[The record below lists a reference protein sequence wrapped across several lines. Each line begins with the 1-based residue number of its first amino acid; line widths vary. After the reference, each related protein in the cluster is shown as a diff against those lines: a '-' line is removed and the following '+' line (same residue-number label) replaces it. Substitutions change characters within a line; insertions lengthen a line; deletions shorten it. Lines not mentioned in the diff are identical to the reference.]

1 MRQTIFLLYCLA
13 LFSFAK
19 GSAQAYEELRIAIDS
34 TELRIGEQINIH
46 YQIKGDSLS
55 QIKFSDQPNFA
66 PFEVLEDFPLDT
78 FRLQTHYLFTKKY
91 ALIQFD
97 SGDYWIPKQ
106 KIMINNI
113 GVISDS
119 ISIRINTVAVD
130 TLKQP
135 LFDIKPLVPVKRGYK
150 KLIQQISIAA
160 FGLFLLILSL
170 FLALR
175 VQKKLVEKRKGLP
188 PFDRALLELK
198 ALEEERPK
206 LQEEYKS
213 YYSKLTDVV
222 RRYLEEEANITALE
236 STSKELLKK
245 LELLKDSGKLDLDGE
260 TLRSLKR
267 VLEHAD
273 LVKFARSAPE
283 FEVATSDR
291 NLVEDVVI
299 KTQEAL
305 PEPTQEEIEA
315 TEAYQKILRKKKRQ
329 RQFKIAGLSVL
340 GLILIGGIIT
350 ASIYGY
356 DNVRDTI
363 TRYPTKVMMN
373 NTWIKSQ
380 YGTPP
385 ILVSTPEVLVRSAET
400 PKGTTLFTSGNP
412 LNDFYVQ
419 LIFVDQVASEQVKEK
434 TEEVQQEKAQ
444 ELVDKIIRD
453 LEQQG
458 AANMLINPDPFETK
472 DGSEVIQLSGTLDL
486 LNSDR
491 KERIRCRMRSII
503 LPFEQ
508 VHVELRM
515 LYVKDNRY
523 GAEIEAQIIES
534 LEVLKEL

>member
-1 MRQTIFLLYCLA
+1 MRQIIFLLCFSV
-13 LFSFAK
+13 LFSFTK
-19 GSAQAYEELRIAIDS
+19 GIAQSYEELLVAVDS
-34 TELRIGEQINIH
+34 TKLRIGEQINIR

-55 QIKFSDQPNFA
+55 QIQFAEQPNFA
-66 PFEVLEDFPLDT
+66 PFELLEDFPLDT
-78 FRLQTHYLFTKKY
+78 LRSQAHYLFTKKY

-97 SGDYWIPKQ
+97 SGTYWIPKQ
-106 KIMINNI
+106 KILINGVGMIT
-113 GVISDS
+113 DS
-119 ISIRINTVAVD
+119 ISIRVNTVVVD

-135 LFDIKPLVPVKRGYK
+135 LFDIKPLVAVKRGYK
-150 KLIQQISIAA
+150 KLTQQILITV
-160 FGLFLLILSL
+160 FGLILLILAV
-170 FLALR
+170 FLILR
-175 VQKKLVEKRKGLP
+175 VQKKLIEKRKELP

-198 ALEEERPK
+198 ALEEERPR

-236 STSKELLKK
+236 STSRELLKK

-315 TEAYQKILRKKKRQ
+315 TAAYQKVLKKKKRQ
-329 RQFKIAGLSVL
+329 KQFKIAGLGTL
-340 GLILIGGIIT
+340 GLFLLVGLIT
-350 ASIYGY
+350 VYVYGFG
-356 DNVRDTI
+356 NVKDTLI
-363 TRYPTKVMMN
+363 QYPTKVMMN
-373 NTWIKSQ
+373 NKWIQSQ
-380 YGTPP
+380 YGTPA
-385 ILVSTPEVLVRSAET
+385 LLLATPEVLVRAAET
-400 PKGTTLFTSGNP
+400 PKGTILFSAGDP
-412 LNDFYVQ
+412 LNSVYVQ
-419 LIFVDQVASEQVKEK
+419 LSFIQQAPPEQGKEK
-434 TEEVQQEKAQ
+434 SEEVQQQEAQ
-444 ELVDKIIRD
+444 EMINKIIAG
-453 LEQQG
+453 LEVDG
-458 AANMLINPDPFETK
+458 AANMLINPDPFKTK

-486 LNSDR
+486 LNSDG
-491 KERIRCRMRSII
+491 KELTRCRLRSII

-508 VHVELRM
+508 VQVELRM
-515 LYVKDNRY
+515 LYAKDDRY
-523 GAEIEAQIIES
+523 GDEIEARIIES

>member
-1 MRQTIFLLYCLA
+1 MRQIIFLLCFSV
-13 LFSFAK
+13 LFSFTK
-19 GSAQAYEELRIAIDS
+19 GIAQSYEELLVAVDS
-34 TELRIGEQINIH
+34 TELRIGEQINIR

-55 QIKFSDQPNFA
+55 QIQFAEQPNFA
-66 PFEVLEDFPLDT
+66 PFELLEDFPLDT
-78 FRLQTHYLFTKKY
+78 LRSQAHYLFTKKY

-97 SGDYWIPKQ
+97 SGTYWIPKQ
-106 KIMINNI
+106 KILINGVGMIT
-113 GVISDS
+113 DS
-119 ISIRINTVAVD
+119 ISIRVNTVVVD

-135 LFDIKPLVPVKRGYK
+135 LFDIKPLVAVKRGYK
-150 KLIQQISIAA
+150 KLTQQILITV
-160 FGLFLLILSL
+160 FGLILLILAV
-170 FLALR
+170 FLILR
-175 VQKKLVEKRKGLP
+175 VQKKLIEKRKELP

-198 ALEEERPK
+198 ALEEERPR

-236 STSKELLKK
+236 STSRELLKK

-315 TEAYQKILRKKKRQ
+315 TAAYQKVLKKQKRQ
-329 RQFKIAGLSVL
+329 KQFKIAGLGTL
-340 GLILIGGIIT
+340 GLFLLVGLIT
-350 ASIYGY
+350 VYVYGFG
-356 DNVRDTI
+356 NVKDTLI
-363 TRYPTKVMMN
+363 QYPTKVMMN
-373 NTWIKSQ
+373 NKWIQSQ
-380 YGTPP
+380 YGTPA
-385 ILVSTPEVLVRSAET
+385 LLLATPEVLVRAAET
-400 PKGTTLFTSGNP
+400 PKGTILFSAGDP
-412 LNDFYVQ
+412 LNSVYVQ
-419 LIFVDQVASEQVKEK
+419 LSFIQQAPPEQGKEK
-434 TEEVQQEKAQ
+434 AEEVQQQEAQ
-444 ELVDKIIRD
+444 EMINKIIAG
-453 LEQQG
+453 LEVDG
-458 AANMLINPDPFETK
+458 AANMLINPDPFKTK

-486 LNSDR
+486 LNPDG
-491 KERIRCRMRSII
+491 KERTRCRLRSII

-508 VHVELRM
+508 VQVELRM
-515 LYVKDNRY
+515 LYAKDDRY
-523 GAEIEAQIIES
+523 GDEIEARIIES

>member
-78 FRLQTHYLFTKKY
+78 LRLQTHYLFTKKY

>member
-1 MRQTIFLLYCLA
+1 MRQIIFLLCFSV
-13 LFSFAK
+13 LFSFTK
-19 GSAQAYEELRIAIDS
+19 GIAQSYEELLVAVDS
-34 TELRIGEQINIH
+34 TKLRIGEQINIR

-55 QIKFSDQPNFA
+55 QIQFAEQPNFA
-66 PFEVLEDFPLDT
+66 PFELLEDFPLDT
-78 FRLQTHYLFTKKY
+78 LRSQAHYLFTKKY

-97 SGDYWIPKQ
+97 SGTYWIPKQ
-106 KIMINNI
+106 KILIN
-113 GVISDS
+113 GVGTITDS
-119 ISIRINTVAVD
+119 ISIRVNTVVVD

-135 LFDIKPLVPVKRGYK
+135 LFDIKPLVAVKRGYK
-150 KLIQQISIAA
+150 KLTQQILITV
-160 FGLFLLILSL
+160 FGLILLILAV
-170 FLALR
+170 FLILR
-175 VQKKLVEKRKGLP
+175 VQKKLIEKRKELP

-198 ALEEERPK
+198 ALEEERPR

-236 STSKELLKK
+236 STSRELLKK

-315 TEAYQKILRKKKRQ
+315 TAAYQKVLKKQKRQ
-329 RQFKIAGLSVL
+329 KQFKIAGLGAL
-340 GLILIGGIIT
+340 GLFLLVGLIT
-350 ASIYGY
+350 VYVYGFG
-356 DNVRDTI
+356 NVKDTLI
-363 TRYPTKVMMN
+363 QYPTKVMMN
-373 NTWIKSQ
+373 NKWIKSQ
-380 YGTPP
+380 YGTPA
-385 ILVSTPEVLVRSAET
+385 LLLATPEVLVRAAET
-400 PKGTTLFTSGNP
+400 PKGTILFSAGDP
-412 LNDFYVQ
+412 LNSVYVQ
-419 LIFVDQVASEQVKEK
+419 LSFIQQAPPEQGEEK
-434 TEEVQQEKAQ
+434 SEEVQQQEAQ
-444 ELVDKIIRD
+444 EMINKIIAG
-453 LEQQG
+453 LEVDG
-458 AANMLINPDPFETK
+458 AANMLINPDPFKTK

-486 LNSDR
+486 LNPDG
-491 KERIRCRMRSII
+491 KERTRCRLRSII

-508 VHVELRM
+508 VQVELRM
-515 LYVKDNRY
+515 LYAKDDRY
-523 GAEIEAQIIES
+523 GDEIEARIIES

>member
-1 MRQTIFLLYCLA
+1 MRQIIFLLCFSV
-13 LFSFAK
+13 LFSFTK
-19 GSAQAYEELRIAIDS
+19 GIAQTYEELLVVVDS
-34 TELRIGEQINIH
+34 TELRIGEKINIR

-55 QIKFSDQPNFA
+55 QIQFTEQPNFA
-66 PFEVLEDFPLDT
+66 PFELLEDFPLDT
-78 FRLQTHYLFTKKY
+78 LRSQAHYLFTKKY

-97 SGDYWIPKQ
+97 SGTYWIPKQ
-106 KIMINNI
+106 KILIN
-113 GVISDS
+113 GVGAISDS
-119 ISIRINTVAVD
+119 ISIRVNTVLVD

-135 LFDIKPLVPVKRGYK
+135 LFDIKPLVAVKRGYK
-150 KLIQQISIAA
+150 KLTQQILITV
-160 FGLFLLILSL
+160 FGLILLILAV
-170 FLALR
+170 FLVLR
-175 VQKKLVEKRKGLP
+175 VQKKLIEKRKELP

-198 ALEEERPK
+198 ALEEERPR

-283 FEVATSDR
+283 FEVATNDR

-315 TEAYQKILRKKKRQ
+315 TAAYQKVLKKQKHQ
-329 RQFKIAGLSVL
+329 KQFKIAGFGTL
-340 GLILIGGIIT
+340 GLILFAGLIT
-350 ASIYGY
+350 VYIYGFG
-356 DNVRDTI
+356 NVKDTLI
-363 TRYPTKVMMN
+363 QYPTKVMMN
-373 NTWIKSQ
+373 NKWVQSQ
-380 YGTPP
+380 YGTPA
-385 ILVSTPEVLVRSAET
+385 LLLATPEVLVRAAET
-400 PKGTTLFTSGNP
+400 PKGTILFSAGDP
-412 LNDFYVQ
+412 LNSVYVQ
-419 LIFVDQVASEQVKEK
+419 MSFIQQAPPEQGKEK
-434 TEEVQQEKAQ
+434 SEEEQQQETQ
-444 ELVDKIIRD
+444 EIINKIIAG
-453 LEQQG
+453 LEEDG
-458 AANMLINPDPFETK
+458 AANMLINPDPFKTK

-486 LNSDR
+486 LNPDG
-491 KERIRCRMRSII
+491 KERTRCRLRSII

-508 VHVELRM
+508 VQVELRM
-515 LYVKDNRY
+515 MYAKDDRY
-523 GAEIEAQIIES
+523 GDKIEARIIES

>member
-1 MRQTIFLLYCLA
+1 MRQIIFLLCFSV
-13 LFSFAK
+13 LFSFTK
-19 GSAQAYEELRIAIDS
+19 GIAQTDEELIVAVDS
-34 TELRIGEQINIH
+34 TELRIGEQINIR

-55 QIKFSDQPNFA
+55 QIQFVEQPNFA
-66 PFEVLEDFPLDT
+66 PFELLEDFPLDT
-78 FRLQTHYLFTKKY
+78 LRSQAHYLFTKKY

-97 SGDYWIPKQ
+97 SGTYWIPKQ
-106 KIMINNI
+106 KILINGVGMIT
-113 GVISDS
+113 DS
-119 ISIRINTVAVD
+119 ISIRVNTVVVD

-135 LFDIKPLVPVKRGYK
+135 LFDIKPLVAVKRGYK
-150 KLIQQISIAA
+150 KLTQQILITV
-160 FGLFLLILSL
+160 FGLILLILAV
-170 FLALR
+170 FLILR
-175 VQKKLVEKRKGLP
+175 VQKKLIEKRKELP

-198 ALEEERPK
+198 ALEEERPR

-236 STSKELLKK
+236 STSRELLKK

-315 TEAYQKILRKKKRQ
+315 TAAYQKVLKKQKRQ
-329 RQFKIAGLSVL
+329 KQFKIAGLGTL
-340 GLILIGGIIT
+340 GLFLLVGLIT
-350 ASIYGY
+350 VYVYGFG
-356 DNVRDTI
+356 NVKDTLI
-363 TRYPTKVMMN
+363 QYPTKVMMN
-373 NTWIKSQ
+373 NKWIQSQ
-380 YGTPP
+380 YGTPA
-385 ILVSTPEVLVRSAET
+385 LLLATPEVLVRAAET
-400 PKGTTLFTSGNP
+400 PKGTILFSAGDP
-412 LNDFYVQ
+412 LNSVYVQ
-419 LIFVDQVASEQVKEK
+419 LSFIQQAPPEQGEEK
-434 TEEVQQEKAQ
+434 SEEVQQQEAQ
-444 ELVDKIIRD
+444 EMINKIIAG
-453 LEQQG
+453 LEVDG
-458 AANMLINPDPFETK
+458 AANMLINPDPFKTK

-486 LNSDR
+486 LNPDG
-491 KERIRCRMRSII
+491 KERTRCRLRSII

-508 VHVELRM
+508 VQVELRM
-515 LYVKDNRY
+515 LYAKDDRY
-523 GAEIEAQIIES
+523 GDEIEARIIES

>member
-1 MRQTIFLLYCLA
+1 MRQIIFLLCFSV
-13 LFSFAK
+13 LFSFTK
-19 GSAQAYEELRIAIDS
+19 GIAQSYEELIVAVDS
-34 TELRIGEQINIH
+34 TELRIGEQINIR

-55 QIKFSDQPNFA
+55 QIQFAEQPNFA
-66 PFEVLEDFPLDT
+66 PFELLEDFPLDT
-78 FRLQTHYLFTKKY
+78 LRSQAHYLFTKKY

-97 SGDYWIPKQ
+97 SGTYWIPKQ
-106 KIMINNI
+106 KILIN
-113 GVISDS
+113 GVGTITDS
-119 ISIRINTVAVD
+119 ISIRVNTVVVD

-135 LFDIKPLVPVKRGYK
+135 LFDIKPLVAVKRGYK
-150 KLIQQISIAA
+150 KLTQQILITV
-160 FGLFLLILSL
+160 FGLILLILAV
-170 FLALR
+170 FLILR
-175 VQKKLVEKRKGLP
+175 VQKKLIEKRKELP

-198 ALEEERPK
+198 ALEEERPR

-236 STSKELLKK
+236 STSRELLKK

-315 TEAYQKILRKKKRQ
+315 TAAYQKVLKKQKRQ
-329 RQFKIAGLSVL
+329 KQFKIAGLGAL
-340 GLILIGGIIT
+340 GLFLLVGLIT
-350 ASIYGY
+350 VYVYGFG
-356 DNVRDTI
+356 NVKDTLI
-363 TRYPTKVMMN
+363 QYPTKVMMN
-373 NTWIKSQ
+373 NKWIQSQ
-380 YGTPP
+380 YGTPA
-385 ILVSTPEVLVRSAET
+385 LLLATPEVLVRAAET
-400 PKGTTLFTSGNP
+400 PKGTILFSAGDP
-412 LNDFYVQ
+412 LNSVYVQ
-419 LIFVDQVASEQVKEK
+419 LSFIQQAPPEQGEEK
-434 TEEVQQEKAQ
+434 SEEVQQQEAQ
-444 ELVDKIIRD
+444 EMINKIIAG
-453 LEQQG
+453 LEVDG
-458 AANMLINPDPFETK
+458 AANMLINPDPFKTK

-486 LNSDR
+486 LNPEG
-491 KERIRCRMRSII
+491 KERTRCRLRSII

-508 VHVELRM
+508 VQVELRM
-515 LYVKDNRY
+515 LYAKDDRY
-523 GAEIEAQIIES
+523 GDEIEARIIES

>member
-1 MRQTIFLLYCLA
+1 MRQIIFLLCFSV
-13 LFSFAK
+13 LFSFTK
-19 GSAQAYEELRIAIDS
+19 GIAQSYEELLVAVDS
-34 TELRIGEQINIH
+34 TKLRIGEQINIR

-55 QIKFSDQPNFA
+55 QIQFAEQPNFA
-66 PFEVLEDFPLDT
+66 PFELLEDFPLDT
-78 FRLQTHYLFTKKY
+78 LRSQAHYLFTKKY

-97 SGDYWIPKQ
+97 SGTYWIPKQ
-106 KIMINNI
+106 KILIN
-113 GVISDS
+113 GVGTITDS
-119 ISIRINTVAVD
+119 ISIRVNTVVVD

-135 LFDIKPLVPVKRGYK
+135 LFDIKPLVAVKRGYK
-150 KLIQQISIAA
+150 KLTQQILITV
-160 FGLFLLILSL
+160 FGLILLILTV
-170 FLALR
+170 FLILR
-175 VQKKLVEKRKGLP
+175 VQKKLIEKRKELP

-198 ALEEERPK
+198 ALEEERPR

-236 STSKELLKK
+236 STSRELLKK

-315 TEAYQKILRKKKRQ
+315 TAAYQKVLKKQKRQ
-329 RQFKIAGLSVL
+329 KQFKIAGLGAL
-340 GLILIGGIIT
+340 GLFLLVGLIT
-350 ASIYGY
+350 VYVYGFG
-356 DNVRDTI
+356 NVKDTLI
-363 TRYPTKVMMN
+363 QYPTKVMMN
-373 NTWIKSQ
+373 NKWIQSQ
-380 YGTPP
+380 YGTPA
-385 ILVSTPEVLVRSAET
+385 LLLATPEVLVRAAET
-400 PKGTTLFTSGNP
+400 PKGTILFSAGDP
-412 LNDFYVQ
+412 LNSVYVQ
-419 LIFVDQVASEQVKEK
+419 LSFIQQAPPEQGEEK
-434 TEEVQQEKAQ
+434 SEEVQQQEAQ
-444 ELVDKIIRD
+444 EMINKIIAG
-453 LEQQG
+453 LEVDG
-458 AANMLINPDPFETK
+458 AANMLINPDPFKTK

-486 LNSDR
+486 LNPDG
-491 KERIRCRMRSII
+491 KERTRCRLRSII

-508 VHVELRM
+508 VQVELRM
-515 LYVKDNRY
+515 LYAKDDRY
-523 GAEIEAQIIES
+523 GDEIEARIIES

>member
-1 MRQTIFLLYCLA
+1 MRQIIFLLCFSV
-13 LFSFAK
+13 LFSFTK
-19 GSAQAYEELRIAIDS
+19 GIAQSYEELLVAVDT
-34 TELRIGEQINIH
+34 TELRIGEQINIR

-55 QIKFSDQPNFA
+55 QIQFAEQPNFA
-66 PFEVLEDFPLDT
+66 PFELLEDFPLDT
-78 FRLQTHYLFTKKY
+78 LRSQAHYLFTKKY

-97 SGDYWIPKQ
+97 SGTYWIPKQ
-106 KIMINNI
+106 KILINGVGMIT
-113 GVISDS
+113 DS
-119 ISIRINTVAVD
+119 ISIRVNTVVVD

-135 LFDIKPLVPVKRGYK
+135 LFDIKPLVAVKRGYK
-150 KLIQQISIAA
+150 KLTQQILITV
-160 FGLFLLILSL
+160 FGLILLILAV
-170 FLALR
+170 FLILR
-175 VQKKLVEKRKGLP
+175 VQKKLIENRKELP

-198 ALEEERPK
+198 ALEEERPR

-236 STSKELLKK
+236 STSRELLKK

-315 TEAYQKILRKKKRQ
+315 TAAYQKVLKKQKRQ
-329 RQFKIAGLSVL
+329 KQFKIAGLGTL
-340 GLILIGGIIT
+340 GLFLLVGLIT
-350 ASIYGY
+350 VYVYGFG
-356 DNVRDTI
+356 NVKDTLI
-363 TRYPTKVMMN
+363 QYPTKVMMN
-373 NTWIKSQ
+373 NKWIQSQ
-380 YGTPP
+380 YGTPA
-385 ILVSTPEVLVRSAET
+385 LLLATPEVLVRAAET
-400 PKGTTLFTSGNP
+400 PKGTILFSAGDP
-412 LNDFYVQ
+412 LNSVYVQ
-419 LIFVDQVASEQVKEK
+419 LSFIQQAPPEQGEEK
-434 TEEVQQEKAQ
+434 SEEVQQQEAQ
-444 ELVDKIIRD
+444 EMINKIIAG
-453 LEQQG
+453 LEVDG
-458 AANMLINPDPFETK
+458 AANMLINPDPFKTK

-486 LNSDR
+486 LNPDG
-491 KERIRCRMRSII
+491 KERTRCRLRSII

-508 VHVELRM
+508 VQVELRM
-515 LYVKDNRY
+515 LYAKDDRY
-523 GAEIEAQIIES
+523 GDEIEARIIES

>member
-1 MRQTIFLLYCLA
+1 MRQIIFLLCFSV
-13 LFSFAK
+13 LFSFTK
-19 GSAQAYEELRIAIDS
+19 GIAQSYEELLVAVDS
-34 TELRIGEQINIH
+34 TELRIGEQINIR

-55 QIKFSDQPNFA
+55 QIQFAEQPNFA
-66 PFEVLEDFPLDT
+66 PFELLEDFPLDT
-78 FRLQTHYLFTKKY
+78 LRSQAHYLFTKKY

-97 SGDYWIPKQ
+97 SGTYWIPKQ
-106 KIMINNI
+106 KILINGVGMIT
-113 GVISDS
+113 DS
-119 ISIRINTVAVD
+119 ISIRVNTVVVD

-135 LFDIKPLVPVKRGYK
+135 LFDIKPLVAVKRGYK
-150 KLIQQISIAA
+150 KLTQQILITV
-160 FGLFLLILSL
+160 FGLILLILAV
-170 FLALR
+170 FLILR
-175 VQKKLVEKRKGLP
+175 VQKKLIEKRKELP

-198 ALEEERPK
+198 ALEEERPR

-236 STSKELLKK
+236 STSRELLKK

-315 TEAYQKILRKKKRQ
+315 TAAYQKVLKKQKRQ
-329 RQFKIAGLSVL
+329 KQFKIAGLGAL
-340 GLILIGGIIT
+340 GLFLLVGLIT
-350 ASIYGY
+350 VYVYGFG
-356 DNVRDTI
+356 NVKDTLI
-363 TRYPTKVMMN
+363 QYPTKVMMN
-373 NTWIKSQ
+373 NKWIQSQ
-380 YGTPP
+380 YGTPA
-385 ILVSTPEVLVRSAET
+385 LLLATPEVLVRAAET
-400 PKGTTLFTSGNP
+400 PKGTILFSAGDP
-412 LNDFYVQ
+412 LNSVYVQ
-419 LIFVDQVASEQVKEK
+419 LSFIQQAPPEQGEEK
-434 TEEVQQEKAQ
+434 SEEVQQQEAQ
-444 ELVDKIIRD
+444 EMINKIIAG
-453 LEQQG
+453 LEVDG
-458 AANMLINPDPFETK
+458 AANMLINPDPFKTK

-486 LNSDR
+486 LNPEG
-491 KERIRCRMRSII
+491 KERTRCRLRSII

-508 VHVELRM
+508 VQVELRM
-515 LYVKDNRY
+515 LYAKDDRY
-523 GAEIEAQIIES
+523 GDEIEARIIES

>member
-1 MRQTIFLLYCLA
+1 MRQIIFLLCFSV
-13 LFSFAK
+13 LFSFTK
-19 GSAQAYEELRIAIDS
+19 VIAQTYEELLVAVDS
-34 TELRIGEQINIH
+34 TELRIGELINIR

-55 QIKFSDQPNFA
+55 QIQFAKQPNFA
-66 PFEVLEDFPLDT
+66 PFELLEDFPLDT
-78 FRLQTHYLFTKKY
+78 LRSQAHYLFTKKY

-97 SGDYWIPKQ
+97 SGTYWIPKQ
-106 KIMINNI
+106 KILINGVGMIT
-113 GVISDS
+113 DS
-119 ISIRINTVAVD
+119 ISIRVNTVVVD

-135 LFDIKPLVPVKRGYK
+135 LFDIKPLVAVKRGYK
-150 KLIQQISIAA
+150 KLTQQILITV
-160 FGLFLLILSL
+160 FGLILLILAV
-170 FLALR
+170 FLILR
-175 VQKKLVEKRKGLP
+175 VQKKLIEKRKELP

-198 ALEEERPK
+198 ALEEERPR

-236 STSKELLKK
+236 STSRELLKK

-315 TEAYQKILRKKKRQ
+315 TAAYQKVLKNKKRQ
-329 RQFKIAGLSVL
+329 KQFKIAGLGTL
-340 GLILIGGIIT
+340 GLFLLVGLIT
-350 ASIYGY
+350 VYVYGFG
-356 DNVRDTI
+356 NVKDTLI
-363 TRYPTKVMMN
+363 QYPTKVMMN
-373 NTWIKSQ
+373 NKWIQSQ
-380 YGTPP
+380 YGTPA
-385 ILVSTPEVLVRSAET
+385 LLLATPEVLVRAAET
-400 PKGTTLFTSGNP
+400 PKGTILFSAGDP
-412 LNDFYVQ
+412 LNSVYVQ
-419 LIFVDQVASEQVKEK
+419 LSFIQQAPPEQGEEK
-434 TEEVQQEKAQ
+434 SEEVQQQEAQ
-444 ELVDKIIRD
+444 EMINKIIAG
-453 LEQQG
+453 LEVDG
-458 AANMLINPDPFETK
+458 AANMLINPDPFKTK

-486 LNSDR
+486 LNPDG
-491 KERIRCRMRSII
+491 KERTRYRLRSII

-508 VHVELRM
+508 VQVELRM
-515 LYVKDNRY
+515 LYAKDDRY
-523 GAEIEAQIIES
+523 GDEIEARIIES

>member
-1 MRQTIFLLYCLA
+1 MRQIIFLLCFSV
-13 LFSFAK
+13 LFSFTK
-19 GSAQAYEELRIAIDS
+19 GSAQSYEELLVAVDS
-34 TELRIGEQINIH
+34 TELRIGEQINIR

-55 QIKFSDQPNFA
+55 QIQFAEQPNFA
-66 PFEVLEDFPLDT
+66 PFELLEDFPLDT
-78 FRLQTHYLFTKKY
+78 LRSQAHYLFTKKY

-97 SGDYWIPKQ
+97 SGTYWIPKQ
-106 KIMINNI
+106 KILINGVGMIT
-113 GVISDS
+113 DS
-119 ISIRINTVAVD
+119 ISIRVNTVVVD

-135 LFDIKPLVPVKRGYK
+135 LFDIKPLVAVKRGYK
-150 KLIQQISIAA
+150 KLTQQILITV
-160 FGLFLLILSL
+160 FGLILLILAV
-170 FLALR
+170 FLILR
-175 VQKKLVEKRKGLP
+175 VQKKLIEKRKELP

-198 ALEEERPK
+198 ALEEERPR

-236 STSKELLKK
+236 STSRELLKK

-315 TEAYQKILRKKKRQ
+315 TAAYQKVLKKQKRQ
-329 RQFKIAGLSVL
+329 KQFKIAGLGTL
-340 GLILIGGIIT
+340 GLFLLVGLIT
-350 ASIYGY
+350 VYVYGFG
-356 DNVRDTI
+356 NVKDTLI
-363 TRYPTKVMMN
+363 QYPTKVMMN
-373 NTWIKSQ
+373 NKWIQSQ
-380 YGTPP
+380 YGTPA
-385 ILVSTPEVLVRSAET
+385 LLLATPEVLVRAAET
-400 PKGTTLFTSGNP
+400 PKGTILFSAGDP
-412 LNDFYVQ
+412 LNSVYVQ
-419 LIFVDQVASEQVKEK
+419 LSFIQQAPPEQGKEK
-434 TEEVQQEKAQ
+434 SEEEQQQEAQ
-444 ELVDKIIRD
+444 EMINKIIAG
-453 LEQQG
+453 LEVDG
-458 AANMLINPDPFETK
+458 AANMLINPDPFKTK

-486 LNSDR
+486 LNPDG
-491 KERIRCRMRSII
+491 KERTRCRLRSII

-508 VHVELRM
+508 VQVELRM
-515 LYVKDNRY
+515 LYAKDDRY
-523 GAEIEAQIIES
+523 GDEIEARIIES

>member
-1 MRQTIFLLYCLA
+1 MRQIIFLLCFSV
-13 LFSFAK
+13 LFSFTK
-19 GSAQAYEELRIAIDS
+19 GIAQSYEELIVAVDS

-46 YQIKGDSLS
+46 FQIKGDSLS
-55 QIKFSDQPNFA
+55 QIQFAEQPNFA
-66 PFEVLEDFPLDT
+66 PFELLEDFPLDT
-78 FRLQTHYLFTKKY
+78 LRSQAYYLFTKKY

-97 SGDYWIPKQ
+97 SGTYWIPKQ
-106 KIMINNI
+106 KILINGVGMIT
-113 GVISDS
+113 DS
-119 ISIRINTVAVD
+119 ISIRVNTVVVD

-135 LFDIKPLVPVKRGYK
+135 LFDIKPLVAVKRGYK
-150 KLIQQISIAA
+150 KLTQQILITV
-160 FGLFLLILSL
+160 FGLILLILAV
-170 FLALR
+170 FLILR
-175 VQKKLVEKRKGLP
+175 VQKKLIEKRKELP

-198 ALEEERPK
+198 ALEEERPR

-236 STSKELLKK
+236 STSRELLKK

-315 TEAYQKILRKKKRQ
+315 TAAYQKVLKKQKRQ
-329 RQFKIAGLSVL
+329 KQFKIAGLGTL
-340 GLILIGGIIT
+340 GLFLLVGLIT
-350 ASIYGY
+350 VYVYGFG
-356 DNVRDTI
+356 NVKDTLI
-363 TRYPTKVMMN
+363 QYPTKVMLN
-373 NTWIKSQ
+373 NKWIQSQ
-380 YGTPP
+380 YGTPA
-385 ILVSTPEVLVRSAET
+385 LLLATPEVLVRAAET
-400 PKGTTLFTSGNP
+400 PKGTILFSAGDP
-412 LNDFYVQ
+412 LNSVYVQ
-419 LIFVDQVASEQVKEK
+419 LSFIQQAPPEQGEEK
-434 TEEVQQEKAQ
+434 SEEVQQQEAQ
-444 ELVDKIIRD
+444 EMINKIIAG
-453 LEQQG
+453 LEVDG
-458 AANMLINPDPFETK
+458 AANMLINPDPFKTK

-486 LNSDR
+486 LNPEG
-491 KERIRCRMRSII
+491 KERTRCRLRSII

-508 VHVELRM
+508 VQVELRM
-515 LYVKDNRY
+515 LYAKDDRY
-523 GAEIEAQIIES
+523 GDEIEARIIES

>member
-78 FRLQTHYLFTKKY
+78 LRLQTHYLFTKKY

-419 LIFVDQVASEQVKEK
+419 LIFVDQAASEQVKEK

>member
-1 MRQTIFLLYCLA
+1 MRQIIFLLCFSV
-13 LFSFAK
+13 LFSFTK
-19 GSAQAYEELRIAIDS
+19 GIAQSYEELLVAVDS
-34 TELRIGEQINIH
+34 TELRIGEQINIR

-55 QIKFSDQPNFA
+55 QIQFAEQPNFA
-66 PFEVLEDFPLDT
+66 PFELLEDFPLDT
-78 FRLQTHYLFTKKY
+78 LRSQAHYLFTKKY

-97 SGDYWIPKQ
+97 SGTYWIPKQ
-106 KIMINNI
+106 KILINGVGMIT
-113 GVISDS
+113 DS
-119 ISIRINTVAVD
+119 ISIRVNTVVVD

-135 LFDIKPLVPVKRGYK
+135 LFDIKPLVAVKRGYK
-150 KLIQQISIAA
+150 KLTQQILITV
-160 FGLFLLILSL
+160 FGLILLILAV
-170 FLALR
+170 FLILR
-175 VQKKLVEKRKGLP
+175 VQKKLIEKRKELP

-198 ALEEERPK
+198 ALEEERPR

-236 STSKELLKK
+236 STSRELLKK

-315 TEAYQKILRKKKRQ
+315 TAAYQKVLKKQKRQ
-329 RQFKIAGLSVL
+329 KQFKIAGLGTL
-340 GLILIGGIIT
+340 GLFLLVGLIT
-350 ASIYGY
+350 VYVYGFG
-356 DNVRDTI
+356 NVKDTLI
-363 TRYPTKVMMN
+363 QYPTKVMMN
-373 NTWIKSQ
+373 NKWIQSQ
-380 YGTPP
+380 YGTPA
-385 ILVSTPEVLVRSAET
+385 LLLATPEVLVRAAET
-400 PKGTTLFTSGNP
+400 PKGTILFSAGDP
-412 LNDFYVQ
+412 LNSVYVQ
-419 LIFVDQVASEQVKEK
+419 LSFIQQAPPEQGEEKSE
-434 TEEVQQEKAQ
+434 EEQQQEAQ
-444 ELVDKIIRD
+444 EMINKIIAG
-453 LEQQG
+453 LEVDG
-458 AANMLINPDPFETK
+458 AANMLINPDPFKTK

-486 LNSDR
+486 LNPDG
-491 KERIRCRMRSII
+491 KERTRCRLRSII

-508 VHVELRM
+508 VQVELRM
-515 LYVKDNRY
+515 LYAKDDRY
-523 GAEIEAQIIES
+523 GDEIEARIIES

>member
-1 MRQTIFLLYCLA
+1 MRQIIFLLCFSV
-13 LFSFAK
+13 LFSFTK
-19 GSAQAYEELRIAIDS
+19 GIAQSYEELLVAVDS
-34 TELRIGEQINIH
+34 TELRIGELINIR

-55 QIKFSDQPNFA
+55 QIQFAKQPNFA
-66 PFEVLEDFPLDT
+66 PFELLEDFPLDT
-78 FRLQTHYLFTKKY
+78 LRSQAHYLFTKKY

-97 SGDYWIPKQ
+97 SGTYWIPKQ
-106 KIMINNI
+106 KILINGVGMIT
-113 GVISDS
+113 DS
-119 ISIRINTVAVD
+119 ISIRVNTVVVD

-135 LFDIKPLVPVKRGYK
+135 LFDIKPLVAVKRGYK
-150 KLIQQISIAA
+150 KLTQQILITV
-160 FGLFLLILSL
+160 FGLILLILAV
-170 FLALR
+170 FLILR
-175 VQKKLVEKRKGLP
+175 VQKKLIEKRKELP

-198 ALEEERPK
+198 ALEEERPR

-236 STSKELLKK
+236 STSRELLKK

-315 TEAYQKILRKKKRQ
+315 TAAYQKVLKNKKRQ
-329 RQFKIAGLSVL
+329 KQFKIAGLGTL
-340 GLILIGGIIT
+340 GLFLLVGLIT
-350 ASIYGY
+350 VYVYGFG
-356 DNVRDTI
+356 NVKDTLI
-363 TRYPTKVMMN
+363 QYPTKVMMN
-373 NTWIKSQ
+373 NKWIQSQ
-380 YGTPP
+380 YGTPA
-385 ILVSTPEVLVRSAET
+385 LLLATPEVLVRAAET
-400 PKGTTLFTSGNP
+400 PKGTILFSAGDP
-412 LNDFYVQ
+412 LNSVYVQ
-419 LIFVDQVASEQVKEK
+419 LSFIQQAPPEQGKEK
-434 TEEVQQEKAQ
+434 SEEEQQQEAQ
-444 ELVDKIIRD
+444 EMINKIIAG
-453 LEQQG
+453 LEVDG
-458 AANMLINPDPFETK
+458 AANMLINPDPFKTK

-486 LNSDR
+486 LNPDG
-491 KERIRCRMRSII
+491 KERTRYRLRSII

-508 VHVELRM
+508 VQVELRM
-515 LYVKDNRY
+515 LYAKDDRY
-523 GAEIEAQIIES
+523 GDEIEARIIES

>member
-1 MRQTIFLLYCLA
+1 MRQIIFLLCFSV
-13 LFSFAK
+13 LFSFTK
-19 GSAQAYEELRIAIDS
+19 GIAQSYEELLVAVDS
-34 TELRIGEQINIH
+34 TKLRIGEQINIR

-55 QIKFSDQPNFA
+55 QIQFAEQPNFA
-66 PFEVLEDFPLDT
+66 PFELLEDFPLDT
-78 FRLQTHYLFTKKY
+78 LRSQAHYLFTKKY

-97 SGDYWIPKQ
+97 SGTYWIPKQ
-106 KIMINNI
+106 KILINGVGMIT
-113 GVISDS
+113 DS
-119 ISIRINTVAVD
+119 ISIRVNTVVVD

-135 LFDIKPLVPVKRGYK
+135 LFDIKPLVAVKRGYK
-150 KLIQQISIAA
+150 KLTQQILITV
-160 FGLFLLILSL
+160 FGLILLILAV
-170 FLALR
+170 FLILR
-175 VQKKLVEKRKGLP
+175 VQKKLIEKRKELP

-198 ALEEERPK
+198 ALEEERPR

-236 STSKELLKK
+236 STSRELLKK

-315 TEAYQKILRKKKRQ
+315 TAAYQKVLKKQKRQ
-329 RQFKIAGLSVL
+329 KQFKIAGLGAL
-340 GLILIGGIIT
+340 GLFLLVGLIT
-350 ASIYGY
+350 VYVYGFG
-356 DNVRDTI
+356 NVKDTLI
-363 TRYPTKVMMN
+363 QYPTKVMMN
-373 NTWIKSQ
+373 NKWIQSQ
-380 YGTPP
+380 YGTPA
-385 ILVSTPEVLVRSAET
+385 LLLATPEVLVRAAET
-400 PKGTTLFTSGNP
+400 PKGTILFSAGDP
-412 LNDFYVQ
+412 LNSVYVQ
-419 LIFVDQVASEQVKEK
+419 LSFIQQAPPEQGEEK
-434 TEEVQQEKAQ
+434 SEEVQQQEAQ
-444 ELVDKIIRD
+444 EMINKIIAG
-453 LEQQG
+453 LEVDG
-458 AANMLINPDPFETK
+458 AANMLINPDPFKTK

-486 LNSDR
+486 LNPDG
-491 KERIRCRMRSII
+491 KERIRCRLRSII

-508 VHVELRM
+508 VQVELRM
-515 LYVKDNRY
+515 LYAKDDRY
-523 GAEIEAQIIES
+523 GDEIEARIIES

>member
-1 MRQTIFLLYCLA
+1 MRQIIFLLCFSV
-13 LFSFAK
+13 LFSFTK
-19 GSAQAYEELRIAIDS
+19 GIAQSYEELLVAVDS
-34 TELRIGEQINIH
+34 TELRIGEQINIR

-55 QIKFSDQPNFA
+55 QIQFAEQPNFA
-66 PFEVLEDFPLDT
+66 PFELLEDFPLDT
-78 FRLQTHYLFTKKY
+78 LRSQAHYLFTKKY

-97 SGDYWIPKQ
+97 SGTYWIPKQ
-106 KIMINNI
+106 KILIN
-113 GVISDS
+113 GVGTITDS
-119 ISIRINTVAVD
+119 ISIRVNTVVVD

-135 LFDIKPLVPVKRGYK
+135 LFDIKPLVAVKRGYK
-150 KLIQQISIAA
+150 KLTQQILITV
-160 FGLFLLILSL
+160 FGLILLILAV
-170 FLALR
+170 FLILR
-175 VQKKLVEKRKGLP
+175 VQKKLIEKRKELP

-198 ALEEERPK
+198 ALEEERPR

-236 STSKELLKK
+236 STSRELLKK

-315 TEAYQKILRKKKRQ
+315 TAAYQKVLKKQKRQ
-329 RQFKIAGLSVL
+329 KQFKIAGLGTL
-340 GLILIGGIIT
+340 GLFLLVGLIT
-350 ASIYGY
+350 VYVYGFG
-356 DNVRDTI
+356 NVKDTLI
-363 TRYPTKVMMN
+363 QYPTKVMMN
-373 NTWIKSQ
+373 NKWIQSQ
-380 YGTPP
+380 YGTPA
-385 ILVSTPEVLVRSAET
+385 LLLATPEVLVRAAET
-400 PKGTTLFTSGNP
+400 PKGTILFSAGDP
-412 LNDFYVQ
+412 LNSVYVQ
-419 LIFVDQVASEQVKEK
+419 LSFIQQAPPEQGKEK
-434 TEEVQQEKAQ
+434 SEEEQQQEAQ
-444 ELVDKIIRD
+444 EMINKIIAG
-453 LEQQG
+453 LEVDG
-458 AANMLINPDPFETK
+458 AANMLINPDPFKTK

-486 LNSDR
+486 LNPDG
-491 KERIRCRMRSII
+491 KERTRCRLRSII

-508 VHVELRM
+508 VQVELRM
-515 LYVKDNRY
+515 LYAKDDRY
-523 GAEIEAQIIES
+523 GDEIEARIIES

>member
-1 MRQTIFLLYCLA
+1 MRQIIFLLCFSV
-13 LFSFAK
+13 LFSFTK
-19 GSAQAYEELRIAIDS
+19 GIAQTDEELLVAVDS
-34 TELRIGEQINIH
+34 TELRIGEQINIR

-55 QIKFSDQPNFA
+55 QIQFVEQPNFA
-66 PFEVLEDFPLDT
+66 PFELLEDFPLDT
-78 FRLQTHYLFTKKY
+78 LRSQAHYLFTKKY

-97 SGDYWIPKQ
+97 SGTYWIPKQ
-106 KIMINNI
+106 KILINGVGMIT
-113 GVISDS
+113 DS
-119 ISIRINTVAVD
+119 ISIRVNTVVVD

-135 LFDIKPLVPVKRGYK
+135 LFDIKPLVAVKRGYK
-150 KLIQQISIAA
+150 KLTQQILITV
-160 FGLFLLILSL
+160 FGLILLILAV
-170 FLALR
+170 FLILR
-175 VQKKLVEKRKGLP
+175 VQKKLIEKRKELP

-198 ALEEERPK
+198 ALEEERPR

-236 STSKELLKK
+236 STSRELLKK

-315 TEAYQKILRKKKRQ
+315 TAAYQKVLKKQKRQ
-329 RQFKIAGLSVL
+329 KQFKIAGLGTL
-340 GLILIGGIIT
+340 GLFLLVGLIT
-350 ASIYGY
+350 VYVYGFG
-356 DNVRDTI
+356 NVKDTLI
-363 TRYPTKVMMN
+363 QYPTKVMMN
-373 NTWIKSQ
+373 NKWIQSQ
-380 YGTPP
+380 YGTPA
-385 ILVSTPEVLVRSAET
+385 LLLATPEVLVRAAET
-400 PKGTTLFTSGNP
+400 PKGTILFSAGDP
-412 LNDFYVQ
+412 LHSVYVQ
-419 LIFVDQVASEQVKEK
+419 LSFIQQAPPEQGEEK
-434 TEEVQQEKAQ
+434 SEEVQQQEAQ
-444 ELVDKIIRD
+444 EMINKIIAG
-453 LEQQG
+453 LEVDG
-458 AANMLINPDPFETK
+458 AANMLINPDPFKTK

-486 LNSDR
+486 LNPDG
-491 KERIRCRMRSII
+491 KERTRCRLRSII

-508 VHVELRM
+508 VQVELRM
-515 LYVKDNRY
+515 LYAKDDRY
-523 GAEIEAQIIES
+523 GDEIEARIIES